1 MSPEAF
7 KDFVDALLTRHRRTS
22 HAIWLALSEGFIV
35 TTLVLAETSGGRG
48 GLGLSRVHCG
58 SLVRGRAGFRHDRHA
73 NSGRTRGLGCGPA

>member
-1 MSPEAF
+1 MSPETF
-7 KDFVDALLTRHRRTS
+7 KTFVDATRHRRTS

-58 SLVRGRAGFRHDRHA
+58 SLVRDVQVSAVRHA
-73 NSGRTRGLGCGPA
+73 NSGRTRGLGRGPA